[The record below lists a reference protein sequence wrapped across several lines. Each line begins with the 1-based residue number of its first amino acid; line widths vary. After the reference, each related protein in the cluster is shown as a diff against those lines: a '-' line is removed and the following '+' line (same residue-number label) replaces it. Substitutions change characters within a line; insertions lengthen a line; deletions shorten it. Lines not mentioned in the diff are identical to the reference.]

1 MLNNILSESVYFGMV
16 LSIAAFWL
24 GAQLKKRWNYSMVNP
39 LLIATILIIIILA
52 VFRIDYETYNYG
64 AQYLTYL
71 LTPATVCLAV
81 PLYKQ
86 LDLLLKNAAAIFAG
100 ILCGCITHILVVVGI
115 AFLMKADKILML
127 STLPKSVT
135 TAIALGISGEIG
147 GIASITVI
155 GVTVA
160 GIMGAVIGP
169 FLLRLFQITEPIA
182 QGLGIGT
189 GSHAAG
195 TSKAVEL
202 GEIQAAMSSLAIVVT
217 GLMSVILVPFAVSL
231 LG

>member
-1 MLNNILSESVYFGMV
+1 MLNEILSESVYFGMV
-16 LSIAAFWL
+16 LSIAAFWV

-39 LLIATILIIIILA
+39 LLIATVMIIIILV
-52 VFRIDYETYNYG
+52 VFRIDYETYDYG
-64 AQYLTYL
+64 AKYLTYL

-86 LDLLLKNAAAIFAG
+86 LKLLLENATAIFAG
-100 ILCGCITHILVVVGI
+100 IICGCITHIITVVGI
-115 AFLMKADKILML
+115 AFLMHTDRVLML

-135 TAIALGISGEIG
+135 TAIALGISSEIG
-147 GIASITVI
+147 GIASVTVI

-169 FLLRLFQITEPIA
+169 FLLKLFHITEPIA

-217 GLMSVILVPFAVSL
+217 GLLSVVIVPFAVSL